1 MRDVAFIF
9 FVAAVLCVLVGMG
22 WGIQMAISQDH
33 LMSGAHAHLNLVGW
47 TTMALFGIYYRLTPQ
62 AAATWLARLH
72 LVTAI
77 LGVLVMVPGIALAIT
92 SGEPALAAAGAMLT
106 ASSMAIFLFTVL
118 CHGFG
123 PSATRGS

>member
-22 WGIQMAISQDH
+22 WGIQMDISQDH

-47 TTMALFGIYYRLTPQ
+47 TTMELFGIYYRLTPQ